1 MAGIEKANGHRASGL
16 LPLLKPPPISGPQP
30 SPEEVRFDLEEVLSA
45 VRPLRSAVP
54 ADSHSAATLGTER
67 EGNAILLDEDGL
79 MLTIGY
85 LVVEATDVMVGDIK
99 GHPVVAQVVGWDHE
113 TGFGLIRAAQDLGA
127 TPIQIADDSDTEM
140 LQTGDE
146 VIIAAQGG
154 LEQALSGTVA
164 DRREFAGSWEYLL
177 DLAIFTKPLHPSW
190 SGAALVSPDTGKLMG
205 VGHLFVQ
212 DAEGGR
218 EQVTGNMFV
227 PIDLL
232 APIFGDLIRM
242 GRRADPPRPWLGMHT
257 TEALGHLLV
266 AGCHDD
272 GPADHAGIVPGDLI
286 LSIDGAPV
294 EILSDMYRK
303 IWSLGRAG
311 VEVPITIQRGPQLH
325 EVVVHSSDRRSF
337 LKLPQRH

>member
-1 MAGIEKANGHRASGL
+1 MAGVEKANGHRTSGL
-16 LPLLKPPPISGPQP
+16 LPLLKPPPIEGPQP
-30 SPEEVRFDLEEVLSA
+30 SPAEVRFDLDAALGA
-45 VRPLRSAVP
+45 VRPLRSTVP

-67 EGNAILLDEDGL
+67 EGNAILLDDEGL

-85 LVVEATDVMVGDIK
+85 LVVEATDVVVGDAK
-99 GHPVVAQVVGWDHE
+99 GHPVPAQVVGWDHE
-113 TGFGLIRAAQDLGA
+113 SGFGLIRAVNDLGA
-127 TPIQIADDSDTEM
+127 TPIRPAEDTET
-140 LQTGDE
+140 LITGDE
-146 VIIAAQGG
+146 VIVAAQGG
-154 LEQALSGTVA
+154 LDQALMGTVA

-190 SGAALVSPDTGKLMG
+190 SGAALISPDDGRLLG
-205 VGHLFVQ
+205 VGSLYVQ
-212 DAEGGR
+212 DAEGGPH
-218 EQVTGNMFV
+218 QVTGNMFV

-232 APIFGDLIRM
+232 APIFDDLVRH
-242 GRRADPPRPWLGMHT
+242 GKRADLPRPWLGMHT

-286 LSIDGAPV
+286 VGIDDAPV
-294 EILSDMYRK
+294 ETLSDMYRK

-337 LKLPQRH
+337 LKLPLRH

>member
-1 MAGIEKANGHRASGL
+1 MAGIEKANGHRASEL

-30 SPEEVRFDLEEVLSA
+30 SPQEVRFDLDTVLSA
-45 VRPLRSAVP
+45 VRPLRSTVP
-54 ADSHSAATLGTER
+54 ADSHSADTLGTER
-67 EGNAILLDEDGL
+67 EGNAILLDDDGL

-85 LVVEATDVMVGDIK
+85 LVVEATDVVVGDTK
-99 GHPVVAQVVGWDHE
+99 GHPVPTQVVGWDHE
-113 TGFGLIRAAQDLGA
+113 TGFGLIRTTDNLGA
-127 TPIQIADDSDTEM
+127 TPIQRAEDTEALM
-140 LQTGDE
+140 IGDE

-154 LEQALSGTVA
+154 MEQALMGTVA

-190 SGAALVSPDTGKLMG
+190 SGAALISPDDGKLLG
-205 VGHLFVQ
+205 VGSLYVQ

-218 EQVTGNMFV
+218 DEVTGNMFV

-232 APIFGDLIRM
+232 TPIFDDLAKH

-272 GPADHAGIVPGDLI
+272 GPADRAGIVPGDLI
-286 LSIDGAPV
+286 LSIDEAPV
-294 EILSDMYRK
+294 ETLPDMYRK
-303 IWSLGRAG
+303 VWSLGRAG
-311 VEVPITIQRGPQLH
+311 VEVPITIQRGPQLQ

-337 LKLPQRH
+337 LKLPLRH